1 MTTDEIKREAMR
13 LPEDQ
18 RLSLAHELLSSIEPE
33 VKQEIAKAWDAEI
46 RKRISRYDDG
56 RTGAIPVSEVFK
68 ELEARLK
75 R

>member
-1 MTTDEIKREAMR
+1 MTTKEIKREAMQ

-18 RLSLAHELLSSIEPE
+18 RISLAHELLSSIEPE
-33 VKQEIAKAWDAEI
+33 VKQEVAAAWDAEI
-46 RKRISRYDDG
+46 RERISRYDDG
-56 RTGAIPVSEVFK
+56 SIGSIPVSEVFK

>member
-33 VKQEIAKAWDAEI
+33 VIQEVAAAWDTEI
-46 RKRISRYDDG
+46 RERISRYDEG
-56 RTGAIPVSEVFK
+56 QIGSIPVSEVFK
-68 ELEARLK
+68 ELEAR
-75 R
+75 RMR